1 MENERKCGTEDRRK
15 CSSDCRR
22 EVDAAGAGG
31 VEGSVAG
38 AGRRVLQVLLNRLC
52 PPRGQ
57 VAATVAGR
65 DRWNSRDGDTE
76 RGGRRAEGQWE
87 VVVLGT
93 SREFN
98 ASTRTSTAHDT
109 PEVLHVAQR
118 PASDARRSIQAVHA
132 LPAVAE
138 VLPQGRQGSC
148 RWGQAQPAPSSRT
161 QTQTHFPT
169 GGSQSLAW
177 HSSQLQRS
185 IATWP
190 AIHTRV
196 LLDNE
201 FGFIVHITFSN
212 TRYYAQK
219 AKAANCT
226 HASKCTPLAP
236 VRVQPLLTPPSR
248 PTDLSMP

>member
-1 MENERKCGTEDRRK
+1 VLCAWEQSACGCRSACAQAHVNNQDTGRPDAVENERRCGTEDRRE

-38 AGRRVLQVLLNRLC
+38 AGRRVLRVLLNRLC

-57 VAATVAGR
+57 VAAAVAGR

-87 VVVLGT
+87 VVVLST

-148 RWGQAQPAPSSRT
+148 RWGQHQAHSLR
-161 QTQTHFPT
+161 PT
-169 GGSQSLAW
+169 SPQAGLKAW
-177 HSSQLQRS
+177 PGIRLNSKLSIRLQRS
-185 IATWP
+185 IANWP
-190 AIHTRV
+190 
-196 LLDNE
+196 
-201 FGFIVHITFSN
+201 
-212 TRYYAQK
+212 
-219 AKAANCT
+219 
-226 HASKCTPLAP
+226 P
-236 VRVQPLLTPPSR
+236 
-248 PTDLSMP
+248 